1 MIPAQIQKT
10 ARIPAVS
17 RASSAMSA
25 SFVGVTSSTMARP
38 ATALQGLDAGVVV
51 NPLRQGAAGSVA

>member
-17 RASSAMSA
+17 RVSSAMSA
-25 SFVGVTSSTMARP
+25 SFVGVTPSTMAP
-38 ATALQGLDAGVVV
+38 GTTALQGLDADAVV

>member
-10 ARIPAVS
+10 VRIPAVS

-25 SFVGVTSSTMARP
+25 SFVGVTF
-38 ATALQGLDAGVVV
+38 LDD
-51 NPLRQGAAGSVA
+51 GAPDDDPPGA